1 MPSIQTG
8 EVACAWNAGEVV
20 LIAEFLFRPIRDA
33 VVVGVG
39 AAETLKGDRV
49 EAQFAIGADVVIF
62 NAQGISA
69 DTEPRGQL
77 FDGGILAKQAT
88 QGLAGEEGTVQ
99 MQRERQVF
107 HSAHRAALGTAGD
120 ADFVNAFL
128 AGRDGERIVGP
139 AAAFIRECRTIRP
152 DLPGH
157 AGPGE
162 GG

>member
-1 MPSIQTG
+1 M
-8 EVACAWNAGEVV
+8 V
-20 LIAEFLFRPIRDA
+20 LVAEFLLHPIRDA
-33 VVVGVG
+33 VVVGIG
-39 AAETLKGDRV
+39 AAEALKGDRV
-49 EAQFAIGADVVIF
+49 EAQLAIGADVMVF

-77 FDGGILAKQAT
+77 FDGGVLAKQAA
-88 QGLAGEEGTVQ
+88 QGLAGEDGTVQ

-107 HSAHRAALGTAGD
+107 HAAHRAALGTAGD

-139 AAAFIRECRTIRP
+139 SAALIRECGAIRA
-152 DLPGH
+152 DLPGY

-162 GG
+162 CG